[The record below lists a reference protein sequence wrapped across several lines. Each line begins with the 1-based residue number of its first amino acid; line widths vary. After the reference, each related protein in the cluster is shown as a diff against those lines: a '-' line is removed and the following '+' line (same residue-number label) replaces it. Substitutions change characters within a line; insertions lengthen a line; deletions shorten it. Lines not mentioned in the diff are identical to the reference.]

1 MENPAEQLKTVPLTL
16 LLPDLLSQ
24 FNKPTL
30 LGQRGVTLTKIEMDA
45 IAGALQEGTLLPETV
60 AKIIPALQ
68 VIVQESISLL
78 DAEFGLS
85 FRQAL
90 ETTDISEVAQWETTA
105 DFLEIANIKSNA
117 ELRISA
123 GTSVLAFLGDVT
135 LADYLLIVIAIDEGV
150 NDVDAMIAKR
160 ALSTYAKIDIDAED
174 WLEKVKIFTTET

>member
-1 MENPAEQLKTVPLTL
+1 MQNPAEQLKTVPLTL

-30 LGQRGVTLTKIEMDA
+30 LGQRDVKLVKADMDA
-45 IAGALQEGTLLPETV
+45 IAIALQTDKPLPEIST
-60 AKIIPALQ
+60 AIIPAMQ
-68 VIVQESISLL
+68 DIVRESIAQL
-78 DAEFGLS
+78 DDRFGLS

-90 ETTDISEVAQWETTA
+90 VTSDISEVAEWETTA

-123 GTSVLAFLGDVT
+123 GTSILAFLGDVT
-135 LADYLLIVIAIDEGV
+135 LADHLLTVIAVDGGA

-160 ALSTYAKIDIDAED
+160 ALSTYATLDIEAEN
-174 WLEKVKIFTTET
+174 WLEIIQSKIKR